1 LQTGL
6 RYLNKNRRVKNLKGA
21 SGKGAFVMV
30 KILHTADI
38 HLGAKFPGLGNNG
51 DRQRE
56 QLRTT
61 FKNIIATAIDE
72 RANIVLIAGD
82 LFNANQQS
90 QKTIDL
96 VIEQFNSLGANNI
109 PVCLIPGTHDSLD
122 PASIYKKVDFKGK
135 CSNLKIFTDENM
147 SFQEYPSLDLTVY
160 GKPNLSNRSYTS
172 PLKGLKRS
180 TSSRFHV
187 AVAHGSFYIPER
199 IAEDDHVFRLEEI
212 KASGMD
218 YVALGHWHRVYSCS
232 EKPPA
237 WYSGP
242 PEWIPDQRER
252 GAVLLVSLL
261 DSGEVRV
268 EPKNLGLRDYNE
280 TEIDMS
286 EIRDLAMLKARISD
300 GANQNLIRKVTLK
313 GLRDAELI
321 ANPEELETDLREIF
335 FHLSV
340 MDKSHPRSGEVTED
354 EERLIRSRF
363 TKLMKEQI
371 ESSEG
376 EEKDISES
384 ALQYGVALID
394 GKEVL

>member
-1 LQTGL
+1 
-6 RYLNKNRRVKNLKGA
+6 
-21 SGKGAFVMV
+21 MV

-61 FKNIIATAIDE
+61 FKNIITTAIDQ
-72 RANIVLIAGD
+72 RVNIVLIAGD

-90 QKTIDL
+90 QKNIDL
-96 VIEQFNSLGANNI
+96 VIEQFNLLGANNI
-109 PVCLIPGTHDSLD
+109 QICLIPGTHDSFD
-122 PASIYKKVDFKGK
+122 SSSIYKKVDFEGR
-135 CSNLKIFTDENM
+135 CSNLKIFTDENI
-147 SFQEYPSLDLTVY
+147 SFQEYPGLDLTVY
-160 GKPNLSNRSYTS
+160 GKPNLSNRSYIS
-172 PLKGLKRS
+172 PLKGLERS
-180 TSSRFHV
+180 TSSKFHV
-187 AVAHGSFYIPER
+187 AMVHGSFYIPEKT
-199 IAEDDHVFRLEEI
+199 AEDDHVFRLEEI

-218 YVALGHWHRVYSCS
+218 YLALGHWHRVYSCS

-261 DSGEVRV
+261 DSGEVRI

-321 ANPEELETDLREIF
+321 ANPEELETDLRENF

-340 MDKSHPRSGEVTED
+340 MDKSHPRSVEITED

-376 EEKDISES
+376 EEKEISES
-384 ALQYGVALID
+384 ALQYGIALLD
-394 GKEVL
+394 GKEIL

>member
-1 LQTGL
+1 
-6 RYLNKNRRVKNLKGA
+6 
-21 SGKGAFVMV
+21 MV

-51 DRQRE
+51 DSQRE

-61 FKNIIATAIDE
+61 FKNIIATAIEE
-72 RANIVLIAGD
+72 RVNIVLIAGD

-90 QKTIDL
+90 QKSIEL
-96 VIEQFNSLGANNI
+96 VIEQFNYLGANNI
-109 PVCLIPGTHDSLD
+109 PICLIPGTHDSLD
-122 PASIYKKVDFKGK
+122 SSSIYKKVDFKGK
-135 CSNLKIFTDENM
+135 CSNLIIFTDENI

-180 TSSRFHV
+180 TASRFHV
-187 AVAHGSFYIPER
+187 AMAHGSFYIPEK

-218 YVALGHWHRVYSCS
+218 YLALGHWHRVYSCS

-261 DSGEVRV
+261 DSGEVKV
-268 EPKNLGLRDYNE
+268 EPRKLGLRDYDE
-280 TEIDMS
+280 IEIDMS
-286 EIRDLAMLKARISD
+286 EIQDLAMLKARISD

-313 GLRDAELI
+313 GLRDAEVI
-321 ANPEELETDLREIF
+321 ANPEELETDLRENF
-335 FHLSV
+335 FHLDV
-340 MDKSHPRSGEVTED
+340 MDKSHPQSREITAH
-354 EERLIRSRF
+354 EERLIMNRF
-363 TKLMKEQI
+363 IKLMKEKI

-376 EEKDISES
+376 EEKDIAES
-384 ALQYGVALID
+384 ALQYGVALLD